1 MEATAPGASLALEP
15 VTMERRTGPAWTRV
29 RLTRLII
36 AAALALGVAAVPTV
50 ATGAPH
56 AEQARVAGVSSAC
69 DRSCLAGE
77 LRADLQGYLEK
88 YGTAEHISAGAL
100 SVSLRG
106 RHDSIDVAAGTT
118 RFGGSRAVDSDSV
131 WQIGSNTKAFTS
143 VLLLQLEAEHRLSI
157 NDTLGR
163 WLPQYPQWRGVTIK
177 RLLNMT
183 SGIPNYTEQA
193 PLLAEYVAHPHRYV
207 SARHLVSS
215 VVGVA
220 PTTTSYHYS
229 NTNYV
234 LAEMVIEKA
243 TGHSYRDELYSR
255 LIRPLNLRDL
265 WYRTDVYPRSVTA
278 REPAGYYFNDQ
289 PPVLL
294 GLKGRDVSRDSL
306 SWARGA
312 GGIIGTTADMVRWER
327 AMYGGHLLPARQQA
341 ELLSLVSTMTG
352 MPIAT
357 TSASDPGGF
366 GLGVAQATFPG
377 FGTVWFYEGETLGF
391 RTLHVWLPTSGIL
404 MATGVN
410 SAPTQDHIEE
420 IVIAAYKTLAANGLA
435 PPLAG

>member
-1 MEATAPGASLALEP
+1 
-15 VTMERRTGPAWTRV
+15 MERRNGPAWTRV
-29 RLTRLII
+29 RLTRLVI
-36 AAALALGVAAVPTV
+36 AAALALGVAAVPMV
-50 ATGAPH
+50 ATGAPQ
-56 AEQARVAGVSSAC
+56 AVLARVTGASSAC

-77 LRADLQGYLEK
+77 LRADLQGYLQK

-106 RHDSIDVAAGTT
+106 RRDSIDVAAGTT

-207 SARHLVSS
+207 SVRHLVSS

-243 TGHSYRDELYSR
+243 TGHSYQRELYSR
-255 LIRPLNLRDL
+255 LIRPLHLRDL

-278 REPAGYYFNDQ
+278 REPAGYYFSDQ
-289 PPVLL
+289 PSVLAPIR
-294 GLKGRDVSRDSL
+294 GRDVSRDTL

-312 GGIIGTTADMVRWER
+312 GGIISTTADMIRWER
-327 AMYGGHLLPARQQA
+327 ALYRGQVLPRAQQA
-341 ELLSLVSTMTG
+341 ELLSLISTRTG
-352 MPIAT
+352 KPIAS
-357 TSASDPGGF
+357 TSPSDPSGF
-366 GLGVAQATFPG
+366 GLGVAQATFTG
-377 FGTVWFYEGETLGF
+377 FGTVWLYEGGTLGF
-391 RTLHVWLPTSGIL
+391 RTLHVWFPKSDLLVAMGL
-404 MATGVN
+404 N

-420 IVIAAYKTLAANGLA
+420 LAIAAYKTVVAHGLTTPAAA
-435 PPLAG
+435 S